1 MAKTDDA
8 RSLREVNRELQEQL
22 TRLKRELL
30 ERAQPSGE
38 EWHERYR
45 AIFEQAAVGVGRMAD
60 DGRWLEVNRK
70 LCEIVGYS
78 EAELRELT
86 SQEIT
91 HPDDV
96 NRDLELVRQILAG
109 EVQTFSMEKRYIR
122 KDRSLVWVNL
132 TVSLVRDAAE
142 TPRYFILIVEDI
154 SGRKAAEERLKNH
167 ERLLEKIF
175 DLLPVG
181 LWIVDRHG
189 KLQRGNPAGV
199 EIWGAEPHV
208 APEEYGVF
216 KARRLPSREEL
227 GAGDWALARTIS
239 EGVTIV
245 DELIEIDAFDG
256 RKKIILNYTAPVLDD
271 QGEIE
276 GAIIVNQDVTDRAR
290 AEASLRESE
299 HQWRSYVENAPYGV
313 FVCDA
318 SGRYLQVNPQGC
330 RMTGY
335 SEEELLGMETRD
347 LLPPRSRPAAEDHL
361 ARLVRTGEA
370 VGDLLFETRAGEPR
384 WATVAAVKL
393 SEERFLGFTDDI
405 TERRRLQ
412 AQLIQAQKMESIG
425 RLAGGVAH
433 DFNNMLSVIIGTAEL
448 AQARIPKNRPVWSD
462 FKTILDAAHRS
473 ARISR
478 QLLAFARKQDIVPE
492 VMDLSATITEML
504 RVLGRLIGED
514 IELVWEPRSD
524 FWPVLMDP
532 SQVDQIL
539 ANLAVNARDAI
550 PGVGRIFITVQNAA
564 LHEVLRTEQVDL
576 PAGEYVQLT
585 VSDTGSGMS
594 PEALRNAF
602 DPFFTTKK
610 EGEGTGLG
618 LATVYGIV
626 KQNDGFVTAR
636 NESDG
641 GARIDVYLPRRDSGS
656 RGVPGEVETEE
667 VGGDGEVI
675 LLVEADDSVL
685 EISRSLLEGLGYRVL
700 TASTPAEALTLAR
713 TCGAEIDLLLT
724 DVVLPEMNGR
734 ELAERLVADI
744 PALKCLFMSGYP
756 ADTLV
761 EEVELDRSIN
771 FIPRP
776 ATRQVLAARVR
787 DVLRA
792 GGD

>member
-22 TRLKRELL
+22 TRLKEELL
-30 ERAQPSGE
+30 ERAQPTGE

-45 AIFEQAAVGVGRMAD
+45 AIFEQAAVGVGRVAD

-78 EAELRELT
+78 EAELLELT
-86 SQEIT
+86 SQDIT

-96 NRDLELVRQILAG
+96 NRDLEFVRKVLAG
-109 EVQTFSMEKRYIR
+109 EVQNFSMEKRYIR

-132 TVSLVRDAAE
+132 TVSLERDAAGA
-142 TPRYFILIVEDI
+142 PRYLIVIVEDI
-154 SGRKAAEERLKNH
+154 SGRKAAEERLQNR

-181 LWIVDRHG
+181 LWIVDRDG
-189 KLQRGNPAGV
+189 RLLKGNPAGV

-208 APEEYGVF
+208 DPEEYGVF
-216 KARRLPSREEL
+216 KARRLPSREEM
-227 GAGDWALARTIS
+227 GAEDWALARTIT

-245 DELIEIDAFDG
+245 DELIEIDTFDG
-256 RKKIILNYTAPVLDD
+256 QKKIILNYTAPVLDD
-271 QGEIE
+271 RGEIE
-276 GAIIVNQDVTDRAR
+276 GAIVVNQDVTDRTR
-290 AEASLRESE
+290 AESSLRESE

-313 FVCDA
+313 FVWDA
-318 SGRYLQVNPQGC
+318 SGRYLKVNPQAC
-330 RMTGY
+330 RTTGY
-335 SEEELLGMETRD
+335 SEEELLGMEIPD
-347 LLPPRSRPAAEDHL
+347 LLPPESRPAAADHF
-361 ARLVRTGEA
+361 ARLARTGEA
-370 VGDLLFETRAGEPR
+370 VGDFLFETKAGEQR
-384 WATVAAVKL
+384 WWAVAAVKL
-393 SEERFLGFTDDI
+393 SEDRFLGFTDDI

-425 RLAGGVAH
+425 RLAGGIAH

-448 AQARIPKNRPVWSD
+448 AQARIPKNRPVWFD
-462 FKTILDAAHRS
+462 LKTILDAAHRS

-492 VMDLSATITEML
+492 VMDLSATITETL
-504 RVLGRLIGED
+504 KVLGRLIGED
-514 IELVWEPRSD
+514 IELAWEPRSD
-524 FWPVLMDP
+524 LWPVLMDP
-532 SQVDQIL
+532 AQFDQIL

-550 PGVGRIFITVQNAA
+550 SGVGRITIAVQNTA
-564 LHEVLRTEQVDL
+564 LREILRTEQVDL

-585 VSDTGSGMS
+585 VSDTGSGMG

-602 DPFFTTKK
+602 DPFFTTKE
-610 EGEGTGLG
+610 EGQGTGLG

-636 NESDG
+636 SEG
-641 GARIDVYLPRRDSGS
+641 GEGARIDIYLPRRDSGP
-656 RGVPGEVETEE
+656 RGTTHEAETE
-667 VGGDGEVI
+667 VAGGDGEVI
-675 LLVEADDSVL
+675 LLVEADDSIL

-700 TASTPAEALTLAR
+700 TASTPVEALTLAR
-713 TCGAEIDLLLT
+713 TSGAEIDLLLT

-744 PALKCLFMSGYP
+744 PALKCLFMSGYA

-761 EEVELDRSIN
+761 EEVEVDRSIN

-776 ATRQVLAARVR
+776 ATRQVLAAKVQ
-787 DVLRA
+787 DALR
-792 GGD
+792 GSGD